1 MIKPGGISDIDVIL
15 NITKSCA
22 AHMVQNGIF
31 QWNEHYPDRDSF
43 VNDAKNKELYVY
55 SKNGKVIACISLC
68 KHMDEVYLPVK
79 WKTKNGNN
87 LYIHRLAVHPDFQKK
102 GVGKILMDFAEKYAR
117 EKKYIS
123 VRLDTFSV
131 NKRNLKFYESRG
143 YQQLEGIYFP
153 KQSEFPFYCY
163 ELIL

>member
-1 MIKPGGISDIDVIL
+1 MIRAGNISDIDSIL

-22 AHMVQNGIF
+22 AHMVQNGIY
-31 QWNEHYPDRDSF
+31 QWNEDYPDKSSF
-43 VNDAKNKELYVY
+43 VNDGENMELYVY
-55 SKNGKVIACISLC
+55 IENKKVIACISLC
-68 KHMDEVYLPVK
+68 NEMDEVYFPVS
-79 WKTKNGNN
+79 WVTKNNNN

-102 GVGKILMDFAEKYAR
+102 GIGKALMDFAEKYA
-117 EKKYIS
+117 KKKEYKSI
-123 VRLDTFSV
+123 RLDTFSV

-143 YQQLEGIYFP
+143 YQRLEKIYFP

>member
-1 MIKPGGISDIDVIL
+1 MIRAGNISDINTIL

-22 AHMVQNGIF
+22 AHMIQNGIY
-31 QWNEHYPDRDSF
+31 QWNEHYPDKTSF
-43 VNDAKNKELYVY
+43 VNDAENNDLYVY
-55 SKNGKVIACISLC
+55 VENEEIIACISLC
-68 KHMDEVYLPVK
+68 SKMDEVYMPITL
-79 WKTKNGNN
+79 KTKNQNN

-102 GVGKILMDFAEKYAR
+102 GVGKNLMDFAENYAR
-117 EKKYIS
+117 EKLYKSI
-123 VRLDTFSV
+123 RLDTFSK

-143 YQQLEGIYFP
+143 YHQLESVYFP

>member
-1 MIKPGGISDIDVIL
+1 MIRAGNISDIDSIL

-22 AHMVQNGIF
+22 AHMVQNGIY
-31 QWNEHYPDRDSF
+31 QWNEDYPDKSSF
-43 VNDAKNKELYVY
+43 VNDAENMELYVY
-55 SKNGKVIACISLC
+55 IENKKVIACISLC
-68 KHMDEVYLPVK
+68 NEMDEVYFPVS
-79 WKTKNGNN
+79 WVTKNNNN

-102 GVGKILMDFAEKYAR
+102 GIGKALMDFAEKYA
-117 EKKYIS
+117 KKKEYKSI
-123 VRLDTFSV
+123 RLDTFSV

-143 YQQLEGIYFP
+143 YQRLEKIYFP